1 MSRASSYFP
10 NSCRRHPIL
19 TDQYSSKGGLLS
31 DFIAPEYLAAASLPP
46 SFKTARH
53 QSILSIEFVITKLI
67 GPPAHQNS
75 EDASA

>member
-1 MSRASSYFP
+1 MPTSSDPY
-10 NSCRRHPIL
+10 
-19 TDQYSSKGGLLS
+19 YSKGGLLS

-53 QSILSIEFVITKLI
+53 PSILSIEFVITKLI

>member
-1 MSRASSYFP
+1 
-10 NSCRRHPIL
+10 
-19 TDQYSSKGGLLS
+19 
-31 DFIAPEYLAAASLPP
+31 LPP